1 MRKPTNNNGFYIW
14 GSLSIT
20 IGVLSFWVTHPIWTM
35 ALVGLSIILMFGAM
49 VDNYLHQK
57 GVRSFLSELTD
68 RNHLEGFYAVELLEA
83 YEEEKPYWELIS
95 NKVYADLHDMRFI
108 RDFCPIIAK
117 SERIN
122 GAYKGKFLEQGH
134 GNAIRAL
141 WERQKMLTLKP
152 EDTNTAKYFLDALEA
167 CLACVDTTVVGKA
180 MAREEYKTV
189 EDLLC
194 TFDKQTL
201 KKALNEWPQ
210 IRTQEERVPWDRHW
224 GGLWSHFRERYL
236 EAVPAS
242 VA

>member
-1 MRKPTNNNGFYIW
+1 MKKPTNNNGFYIY

-20 IGVLSFWVTHPIWTM
+20 FGVLSFWATHPIWPK
-35 ALVGLSIILMFGAM
+35 ALVVLSIILMFGAM

-68 RNHLEGFYAVELLEA
+68 RNHLEGFYAAELLEA

-95 NKVYADLHDMRFI
+95 NKVYADLQDMRFI

-117 SERIN
+117 SEKIN
-122 GAYKGKFLEQGH
+122 GANKGRFLEQGH
-134 GNAIRAL
+134 GNAIREL
-141 WERQKMLTLKP
+141 LDRQKILASKP
-152 EDTNTAKYFLDALEA
+152 QDEGVTKYFLDALEA

-180 MAREEYKTV
+180 MAQEEYKAV

-194 TFDKQTL
+194 TFDKQML

-210 IRTQEERVPWDRHW
+210 IRTQEERAPWDRHW
-224 GGLWSHFRERYL
+224 DGLWSHLRERYL
-236 EAVPAS
+236 EAVTAS